1 MKEINISIGQLF
13 DFIKDKYGKDFN
25 YDSFIDTP
33 IKLQVKNENNK
44 WVNVS
49 KLVRKQDALYETT
62 FSNGITLKSAAK
74 HIVSFFPDMDL
85 HKYTEDIVVGDK
97 LNYLNIEVTSNK
109 KISSI
114 EDVFGIQV
122 DTDTH
127 LYKDSNGIIHHNTT
141 TVNRAIQ
148 DGQALWTPNRRHSTL
163 PTVVKESGSIG
174 SSFTPLL
181 LFFYKN
187 RHNKLIL
194 LDDCD
199 GFVVSTNKDIQNFLK
214 ALVGPQLPISVS
226 PTILDNANNS
236 LKKEFSD
243 KKKESIIEVNTDR
256 LAEGICN
263 VTANGENFDF
273 SVSFEEAVELGKAF
287 GYNKLSETNK
297 PRKLI
302 NRFGEYGNIQAIR
315 EVQALN
321 QRAADLENAISKGFE
336 RSDMQ
341 EDIPMSDGDAV
352 EYVIQNKWEFD
363 SSIIFVTNLALSEVD
378 QAVLSRCEK
387 SELRLTML
395 EYLCRAEQIL
405 GDMKIG
411 IESSNAA
418 EVIEWCKYEAFAL
431 FKILLLGTTKYKNW
445 AVNIKAHLDFRLLN
459 VITNKFLIRVNKLWA
474 KEGIDPTIPTN
485 RPIIEDKVRG
495 KFIEDLIKVLATG

>member
-85 HKYTEDIVVGDK
+85 HKYTEDIIVGDK

-109 KISSI
+109 KISSM

-226 PTILDNANNS
+226 PTTLDNANNS

-243 KKKESIIEVNTDR
+243 KKK
-256 LAEGICN
+256 
-263 VTANGENFDF
+263 
-273 SVSFEEAVELGKAF
+273 
-287 GYNKLSETNK
+287 
-297 PRKLI
+297 
-302 NRFGEYGNIQAIR
+302 
-315 EVQALN
+315 
-321 QRAADLENAISKGFE
+321 
-336 RSDMQ
+336 
-341 EDIPMSDGDAV
+341 
-352 EYVIQNKWEFD
+352 
-363 SSIIFVTNLALSEVD
+363 
-378 QAVLSRCEK
+378 
-387 SELRLTML
+387 
-395 EYLCRAEQIL
+395 
-405 GDMKIG
+405 
-411 IESSNAA
+411 
-418 EVIEWCKYEAFAL
+418 
-431 FKILLLGTTKYKNW
+431 
-445 AVNIKAHLDFRLLN
+445 
-459 VITNKFLIRVNKLWA
+459 
-474 KEGIDPTIPTN
+474 
-485 RPIIEDKVRG
+485 
-495 KFIEDLIKVLATG
+495 